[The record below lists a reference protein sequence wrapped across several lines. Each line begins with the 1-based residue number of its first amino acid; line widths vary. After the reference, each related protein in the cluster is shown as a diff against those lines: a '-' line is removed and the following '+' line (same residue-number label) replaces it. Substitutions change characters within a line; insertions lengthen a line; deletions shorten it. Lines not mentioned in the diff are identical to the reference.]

1 MDYHYPQYGHSEA
14 VHSQQYGVMPANPVT
29 MGYFYPSYQ
38 PVPTFHENK
47 VMFFNINHGISKCQ
61 EEKYLHFCA
70 AADKNL
76 FRPPSASR
84 PHIQVVT
91 DCGFLISALV
101 DSGAELS
108 MAKTILANKSSTQR
122 VGKPIPIL
130 DVHSNQEM
138 TRGQFSFK
146 FDILESSTTTPLKDV
161 SANVHLSDV
170 LSSEIIF
177 GADWLRP
184 MGAVI
189 HMEDNSVEFHPNL
202 HPTVASCLK
211 PVLSAGLAAA
221 SAIEHLSVDRQHY
234 FTCSP
239 KEDIDIPVCDQVTFR
254 SRIDT
259 FDNLIFKQGSKV
271 VVNSGLSPDPCTV
284 DGIYTVERDNMIS
297 LTFVNKSVTHMFL
310 KKDRPINGLTVEP
323 LSAYEP
329 PVKTD
334 KEDLICLTHHDV
346 TVNEVKRVA
355 AAFAAE
361 LNVTLDTTPHELD
374 FTNRKTD
381 GERRAKMRHSY
392 RAALCAL
399 EQSGLPIPGSSEKPS
414 LPPSKQ
420 VRDHLISQF
429 AFKDVDPQY
438 VESYRRLILE
448 NHDIFSKHKLDIGHA
463 SHYQH
468 KIVPIPGKV
477 PLFQKQFKIPIN
489 DEKML
494 SDFADEMTA
503 AGILIPTIQNTFNTA
518 IFSVAKQGG
527 QGRRFIQDFRPTN
540 QCSLEDKWTIM
551 DVRQSLIAAGKD
563 KPTCFSKCDC
573 TGAYYH
579 LSLAPESQPWTTFT
593 LPFRQQSFM
602 WSRCAQGLQGA
613 SASFSKLMAII
624 FQGIKNTL
632 TYVDDLICMCKSHP
646 EMLVTLQHVFTEC
659 RRHGLK
665 LNLAKCLFG
674 VAIIEWIGY
683 TLSRFGISPAQT
695 KMDFV
700 RQLKPPD
707 TVKAIKSQLG
717 FFQFLAGNIEK
728 YAWIAHPLSQLTSQN
743 CGWVSVKKS
752 GPLPED
758 AMKAWLELKRVI
770 LANPTLAFPDHS
782 LPFMLYVDACVGK
795 DGVRG
800 GVAGILCQRQNNRTV
815 PVGFFSR
822 KMRDSENFY
831 NPYNSE
837 LLAILRSLDHFHHI
851 IKGARVVI
859 YSDHNPLIIDNSK
872 SDKTMSNLSIKI
884 QEFQAT
890 LKHVKGS
897 ENEHADFVSRNA
909 ADKEEPAGS
918 DPPPPVIPWTGP
930 KTCACTVCFRG
941 GIEKNEALTCQDLK
955 ANRVGSLQVFS
966 AAVSSVTSEEWLT
979 EQQQDPL
986 CKALHTFIVSKK
998 ISKSPAFAPIIRL
1011 FGYKCF
1017 IDNSGLLFL
1026 CDGRRGQVFSK
1037 RLWVPV
1043 SMRQKVLSDAHGSLT
1058 SGHFKQEIVVGT
1070 LLQRYFWPSLAQDVE
1085 EFVTSCPECYIQ
1097 QDRKARKTRTP
1108 LHPWPIPTYRNQIIY
1123 VDLIG
1128 PLKSVTANRFV
1139 LDITDAYTRWT
1150 TLVAIPNKEAFTVAA
1165 AIFDNHT
1172 LQQGPCQAIHSDN
1185 GTEFVNQVCAELY
1198 RLIEAKSH
1206 TGCSYHPHAQGLVE
1220 RVHRSVAEYL
1230 RIFVDES
1237 TTNWEEFLKPLAF
1250 SLNTKIHSSTKMSPY
1265 FMTYGEHPLL
1275 PWVQGPAK
1283 KSYSESDIAS
1293 KFRLLQFAHTIV
1305 NQNNLASKQANK
1317 RQYDKLAK
1325 ERVFKIGDQVLVH
1338 YNDPLPGQNRKLF
1351 RQWRGPFFVMQSLGH
1366 DSYKVKKPTHRT
1378 TTVHAGRMKFYDP
1391 MNHPEDPEV
1400 LLSREDDVDVVG
1412 QDQVISEPPA
1422 LPGAG
1427 PAAQVNE
1434 PEAQASAY
1442 TMPQQHQ
1449 QYHSVNMN
1457 TTRHPSIGLPL
1468 VYHLWLEQKNYPPLL
1483 AFPDFV

>member
-1 MDYHYPQYGHSEA
+1 MANCFPTYGHSE
-14 VHSQQYGVMPANPVT
+14 VVYSQQFSVMPPNPVT

-38 PVPTFHENK
+38 TIPTFHEGK
-47 VMFFNINHGISKCQ
+47 VQFFDVNHGISKCQ
-61 EEKYLHFCA
+61 EENYLHFCA

-76 FRPPSASR
+76 FKPPSSTR

-91 DCGFLISALV
+91 DSGYLISALV

-108 MAKTILANKSSTQR
+108 MAKSILETKSSTRR

-130 DVHSNQEM
+130 DVHSNSM
-138 TRGQFSFK
+138 LTKGQVSFK
-146 FDILESSTTTPLKDV
+146 FDILDSMTPLKDV

-170 LSSEIIF
+170 LSSDIIF

-189 HMEDNSVEFHPNL
+189 HMENNSVEFHPDL
-202 HPTVASCLK
+202 HPAVSSCLK
-211 PVLSAGLAAA
+211 PVFSAGIAAA
-221 SAIEHLSVDRQHY
+221 AAVEHRSDEHQQH

-239 KEDIDIPVCDQVTFR
+239 REDVDIPVCDQVTFR

-259 FDNLIFKQGSKV
+259 FDNLIFKQGAKV
-271 VVNSGLSPDPCTV
+271 VVNSGMSPDPCTV
-284 DGIYTVERDNMIS
+284 DGIYTVERDNVIS
-297 LTFVNKSVTHMFL
+297 LTFVNKSASHLFL
-310 KKDRPINGLTVEP
+310 KRDRPISGLTVEP
-323 LSAYEP
+323 LSAYDP
-329 PVKTD
+329 PVRTD
-334 KEDLICLTHHDV
+334 KEDLICLSHHDA
-346 TVNEVKRVA
+346 TVKEVKRVA

-361 LNVTLDTTPHELD
+361 MNVKLDTSCHNLD

-381 GERRAKMRHSY
+381 GELRSKMRHSY
-392 RAALCAL
+392 RAALSAL
-399 EQSGLPIPGSSEKPS
+399 ESSGLPIPGSSEKPS
-414 LPPSKQ
+414 HPPSKE
-420 VRDHLISQF
+420 VRDYLISQF

-438 VESYRRLILE
+438 VEKYRRLILE
-448 NHDIFSKHKLDIGHA
+448 NYDIFSRHKLDIGHA

-468 KIVPIPGKV
+468 NIVPIQGKV
-477 PLFQKQFKIPIN
+477 PSFQKQFKIPIN
-489 DEKML
+489 DEQML

-551 DVRQSLIAAGKD
+551 DVRQSLIAAGKS
-563 KPTCFSKCDC
+563 KPTVFSKCDC

-632 TYVDDLICMCKSHP
+632 TYVDDLIAMCKNHP
-646 EMLVTLQHVFTEC
+646 EMLVTLQQVFTEC

-700 RQLKPPD
+700 RQLKPPEN
-707 TVKAIKSQLG
+707 VKTIKSQLG

-728 YAWIAHPLSQLTSQN
+728 YAWVAHPLSQLTSQN
-743 CGWVSVKKS
+743 SSWVSVKKS

-758 AMKAWLELKRVI
+758 AMKAWLELKRMV

-782 LPFMLYVDACVGK
+782 LPFMLYVDACVGSSN
-795 DGVRG
+795 VRG
-800 GVAGILCQRQNNRTV
+800 GIAGILCQRQQNKTV

-837 LLAILRSLDHFHHI
+837 LLAILRSLDHFHQI

-859 YSDHNPLIIDNSK
+859 YSDHNPLVIDNSK

-884 QEFQAT
+884 QEFQAK
-890 LKHVKGS
+890 LKFVKGS
-897 ENEHADFVSRNA
+897 ENEHADFVSRNTA
-909 ADKEEPAGS
+909 EHEEPMGL
-918 DPPPPVIPWTGP
+918 DPPPKVIPWSKP
-930 KTCACTVCFRG
+930 ATCACTVCFRG
-941 GIEKNEALTCQDLK
+941 GMDKDEALTFQDLK
-955 ANRVGSLQVFS
+955 HKRVGSFQVFS
-966 AAVSSVTSEEWLT
+966 ASVSSVTTDEWVSA
-979 EQQQDPL
+979 QHQDPL
-986 CKALHTFIVSKK
+986 CKALVSFIVSKK

-1017 IDNSGLLFL
+1017 VDDNGLLFL
-1026 CDGRRGQVFSK
+1026 CDGRQGQVFSK

-1043 SMRQKVLSDAHGSLT
+1043 SMRQKVLSDSHGSTT
-1058 SGHFKQEIVVGT
+1058 SGHFKQAIVVGT

-1085 EFVTSCPECYIQ
+1085 EFVKSCPECYIQ

-1108 LHPWPIPTYRNQIIY
+1108 LNPWPIPTYRNQIIY

-1128 PLKSVTANRFV
+1128 PLKSVTNNRFV

-1150 TLVAIPNKEAFTVAA
+1150 ILVPLPNKEAFTVAV
-1165 AIFDNHT
+1165 AIFENHT

-1185 GTEFVNQVCAELY
+1185 GTEFVNQIAAELF
-1198 RLIEAKSH
+1198 RLIEANSH
-1206 TGCSYHPHAQGLVE
+1206 TGCSYHPHSQGLVE
-1220 RVHRSVAEYL
+1220 RVHRSVAEFL

-1250 SLNTKIHSSTKMSPY
+1250 ALNTKIHSATKMSPY
-1265 FMTYGEHPLL
+1265 FMTFGEHPLL
-1275 PWVQGPAK
+1275 PWVQAQAK
-1283 KSYSESDIAS
+1283 KTYSETDIAS
-1293 KFRLLQFAHTIV
+1293 KFRLLQFAHNIV
-1305 NQNNLASKQANK
+1305 NQNNLASKKASK

-1325 ERVFKIGDQVLVH
+1325 DRVFKIGDQVLVH

-1351 RQWRGPFFVMQSLGH
+1351 RQWRGPFSIIQSLGH
-1366 DSYKVKKPTHRT
+1366 NAYKIKKPSHRT
-1378 TTVHAGRMKFYDP
+1378 TKVHADRIKFYDP

-1400 LLSREDDVDVVG
+1400 LLSREDDVDVANQDEVLG
-1412 QDQVISEPPA
+1412 QAPVPMGNLPPA
-1422 LPGAG
+1422 
-1427 PAAQVNE
+1427 QTNVE
-1434 PEAQASAY
+1434 PHNSAY
-1442 TMPQQHQ
+1442 ALAQQHRQ
-1449 QYHSVNMN
+1449 FHRVHMDQP
-1457 TTRHPSIGLPL
+1457 RPPQIGLPL
-1468 VYHLWLEQKNYPPLL
+1468 VYQLWLNEKNFPPLL
-1483 AFPDFV
+1483 AFPDFI